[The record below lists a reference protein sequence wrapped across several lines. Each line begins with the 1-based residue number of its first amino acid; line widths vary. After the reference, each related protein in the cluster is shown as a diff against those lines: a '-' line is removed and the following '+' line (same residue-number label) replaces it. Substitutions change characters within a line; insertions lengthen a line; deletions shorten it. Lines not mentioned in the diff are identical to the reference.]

1 MIKLVKITI
10 FELPELVGI
19 AYIGDDDLLLH
30 YWGDD
35 FNLEEAVNETMF
47 MVKTVNKEVEVECYS
62 VVLDGEEVGYVCK
75 IPNNLYSFGININ
88 YRKKDILIEFWDR
101 VKELMED
108 SFICMLYP
116 QNTRAISFLKKQGLV
131 EVEGVENN
139 CTVLL
144 NT

>member
-1 MIKLVKITI
+1 
-10 FELPELVGI
+10 
-19 AYIGDDDLLLH
+19 
-30 YWGDD
+30 
-35 FNLEEAVNETMF
+35 